1 MRLLLFKPGLAKTA
15 LAKTGL
21 VILALPLLAGVA
33 RADECAD
40 AQDQATMNECAGKS
54 FTEADKKLNHAYR
67 QIEGRLK
74 DDTAT
79 KKLLVG
85 AQRAWVA
92 FRDAECAFQV
102 GPPDMAGSIY
112 PMVIADCKESLTN
125 DRLKDFQGYLN
136 CQEGDTSC
144 PVPPQ

>member
-1 MRLLLFKPGLAKTA
+1 MRLLHSKTG

-21 VILALPLLAGVA
+21 ATLILAVPLLANAA
-33 RADECAD
+33 RADDCAN

-67 QIEGRLK
+67 QIEERLK
-74 DDTAT
+74 DDAAT

-92 FRDAECAFQV
+92 FRDSECAFQG
-102 GPPDMAGSIY
+102 GPPDMAGSMY
-112 PMVIADCKESLTN
+112 PMVVAGCKESLTN
-125 DRLKDFQGYLN
+125 DRLKDFQGYLS

-144 PVPPQ
+144 PVPTAP